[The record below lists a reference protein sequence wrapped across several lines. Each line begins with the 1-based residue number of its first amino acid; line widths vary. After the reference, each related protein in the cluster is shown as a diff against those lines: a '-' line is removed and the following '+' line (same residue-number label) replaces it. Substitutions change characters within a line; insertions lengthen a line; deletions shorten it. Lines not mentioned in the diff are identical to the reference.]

1 MFLPYTVKYL
11 HTRPEPTLVE
21 HLEGL
26 QSVGSLPALPAN
38 NSDLAYYDSEVITAV
53 KGFIVEA
60 LNTCGG
66 EDAQLFMKFDFS
78 SELHSA

>member
-1 MFLPYTVKYL
+1 
-11 HTRPEPTLVE
+11 VE

-26 QSVGSLPALPAN
+26 QSKGSLPALPAN
-38 NSDLAYYDSEVITAV
+38 NSELAYCDSEVITVV
-53 KGFIVEA
+53 KEFIVEA

-78 SELHSA
+78 SQLHSA